1 MSRNFISNAIIKKAY
16 PIEKSTEIPEFM
28 KKAVLWNKGR
38 DAEKFTLGQ
47 TLSHHWGRTI
57 NASDN
62 SLFTLLSQMYNP
74 IYFNEPYAKK
84 MKHPGIVVN
93 PFLVF
98 NIVLGLSVE
107 DLSENRGLFLGI
119 DDCKFLQPVYI
130 GDTLHAESEVL
141 AKRAS
146 NSDETK
152 KIVTW
157 KTKGY
162 NQNDQQVI
170 EYVRSNLFI
179 PDLMAESNV

>member
-1 MSRNFISNAIIKKAY
+1 
-16 PIEKSTEIPEFM
+16 M

-38 DAEKFTLGQ
+38 DAEEFTIGQ
-47 TLSHHWGRTI
+47 TLSHHWGRTV

-62 SLFTLLSQMYNP
+62 SLFTMLSQMYNP
-74 IYFNEPYAKK
+74 LYFNELYAKE
-84 MKHPGIVVN
+84 MKHKGIVVN

-98 NIVLGLSVE
+98 NIVFGLSVE

-130 GDTLHAESEVL
+130 GDTLRAESEVL

-146 NSDETK
+146 NSDKTK

-157 KTKGY
+157 RTKGF
-162 NQNDQQVI
+162 NQNNQQVI
-170 EYVRSNLFI
+170 EYIRSNLFI
-179 PDLMAESNV
+179 PGLMAGDSVL